1 MKKFNLTI
9 ALLLFGFI
17 SINAQSDETK
27 EKLKNLEGD
36 ITKITIETEDGE
48 IEITGDDAEVL
59 FKRMKAKKHI
69 MIKEMHHGDIDK
81 NGNVMFFKKGMHSGN
96 MTIDVD
102 IDIDDADG
110 EKVVIIKKNIDGK
123 KIVEE
128 YKGEEAEKFLK
139 KHSAGKHGNKFITD
153 DGKITVIMEMDS
165 DDLHWV
171 SETDGK
177 DIKKEINVEVN
188 DGVKKVTVTTTED
201 GNENVEVYE
210 GEEAE
215 KFLESH
221 SKGGKKLMFISEDD
235 DMTIV
240 NIDSD
245 VLHWTSEGDHEGIM
259 KKVNVEVEDGVKT
272 VTITTT
278 EDGKDKVEVFTGDEA
293 EEYLSKMKHGK
304 KMKIHISEDGDK
316 KVMKKKVIIIE
327 EKDDDKDKD

>member
-69 MIKEMHHGDIDK
+69 MIKEMHHGDMDK

-123 KIVEE
+123 
-128 YKGEEAEKFLK
+128 
-139 KHSAGKHGNKFITD
+139 
-153 DGKITVIMEMDS
+153 
-165 DDLHWV
+165 
-171 SETDGK
+171 
-177 DIKKEINVEVN
+177 
-188 DGVKKVTVTTTED
+188 
-201 GNENVEVYE
+201 
-210 GEEAE
+210 
-215 KFLESH
+215 
-221 SKGGKKLMFISEDD
+221 
-235 DMTIV
+235 
-240 NIDSD
+240 
-245 VLHWTSEGDHEGIM
+245 
-259 KKVNVEVEDGVKT
+259 
-272 VTITTT
+272 
-278 EDGKDKVEVFTGDEA
+278 
-293 EEYLSKMKHGK
+293 
-304 KMKIHISEDGDK
+304 
-316 KVMKKKVIIIE
+316 
-327 EKDDDKDKD
+327 